1 MVFER
6 KKYLDELIAGRGNGL
21 VKIITGVRRYGKSF
35 LLFYIWHNWCW
46 SKVNHQC
53 RLNDYMNC
61 LKSFFSNCHKKGL
74 LSEDMIVF
82 YAKVSIFIILIGYDF
97 AITIPTTS
105 DVNAMQTWHCC
116 KSMSI
121 DRIPSRID

>member
-61 LKSFFSNCHKKGL
+61 LKSFFSNCHKKRTFKRRHDCVLRKG
-74 LSEDMIVF
+74 VNF
-82 YAKVSIFIILIGYDF
+82 YNTYRLRLCHYYTDNF
-97 AITIPTTS
+97 
-105 DVNAMQTWHCC
+105 
-116 KSMSI
+116 
-121 DRIPSRID
+121 

>member
-6 KKYLDELIAGRGNGL
+6 KKYLDELIAGHGNGL

-74 LSEDMIVF
+74 ILMRPAIFYVKLVF
-82 YAKVSIFIILIGYDF
+82 CFVVVHF
-97 AITIPTTS
+97 
-105 DVNAMQTWHCC
+105 C
-116 KSMSI
+116 
-121 DRIPSRID
+121 